1 MKILA
6 KYKKFF
12 QQDGQTAVFFA
23 LLLPVLILFLFVVF
37 DLGWLYLNKSRL
49 QNAAEAAAIAGA
61 NQFCAESTEG
71 YNSVMLV
78 YDYDRELNKT
88 IINSTAGVEQATSD
102 SWKSN
107 LVGNTTSDEDS
118 WTKAT
123 VTMPV
128 SKFLGESADAETIY
142 YEVKLTEDVKH
153 IFKVLDNVFSTKI
166 PAIAVVEITKVDDT
180 QLAELPLL
188 PQMQALNETQTMGN
202 WEEQRVAY
210 NKFKNATAEKYF
222 DSGAEDRNRL
232 YYDGKWNHFQDA
244 GDSTKSQLHPKTK
257 AKYNRAQ
264 IHYITGERYKYENI
278 EVGGENS
285 TVTLTKANGSYD
297 SEIIYSDDI
306 VDSLNIDFRQD
317 VELDFSGNL
326 TDDWDIGFGLTDT
339 GI

>member
-142 YEVKLTEDVKH
+142 YEVKLTE
-153 IFKVLDNVFSTKI
+153 
-166 PAIAVVEITKVDDT
+166 
-180 QLAELPLL
+180 
-188 PQMQALNETQTMGN
+188 
-202 WEEQRVAY
+202 
-210 NKFKNATAEKYF
+210 
-222 DSGAEDRNRL
+222 
-232 YYDGKWNHFQDA
+232 
-244 GDSTKSQLHPKTK
+244 
-257 AKYNRAQ
+257 
-264 IHYITGERYKYENI
+264 
-278 EVGGENS
+278 
-285 TVTLTKANGSYD
+285 
-297 SEIIYSDDI
+297 
-306 VDSLNIDFRQD
+306 
-317 VELDFSGNL
+317 
-326 TDDWDIGFGLTDT
+326 
-339 GI
+339 